1 MTNLICRL
9 FLREQDPSTAEGRR
23 AWGTATAVVG
33 IILNILLS
41 AGKFTVGMLSGSL
54 SIRADAVN
62 NLSDAGSQIIS
73 LVSFRIAARP
83 ADREHPFGHARI
95 EYVAS
100 MIVSFAILLVGWEL
114 LSGSA
119 QKIFHPEDTVFGWLS
134 VAVLAVSAL
143 VKLWMFFFNR
153 AMAKRIGSTVMR
165 AAAADSLSDAA
176 ATCGVLVCTLILRY
190 TGLDL
195 DAYVGVVVALM
206 ILWSGV
212 GILRDTKNSILG
224 ERPSDELVEEIT
236 RVVGQY
242 PGALGIHDLL
252 VHNYGVGHVIASLH
266 IEVDGRADIFRSHD
280 MVDRIE
286 RQLRVEYGIEATVHM
301 DPIAVDDPE
310 VKRLHDLVL
319 EVAKGVDAR
328 LRIHDFRIVPG
339 DTHTNLIF
347 DVEAPFEVELT
358 DDELR
363 ERLFAG
369 VQARDASLFTVVTVD
384 RG

>member
-9 FLREQDPSTAEGRR
+9 FLRGRDPSTAEGRR

-114 LSGSA
+114 LSGSV
-119 QKIFHPEDTVFGWLS
+119 QKIFHPEETVFGWLS

-190 TGLDL
+190 SGLDL

-242 PGALGIHDLL
+242 PEALGIHDLL
-252 VHNYGVGHVIASLH
+252 VHNYGVGHIIASLH

-301 DPIAVDDPE
+301 DPIAVNDPE
-310 VKRLHDLVL
+310 VDRLHDLVL
-319 EVAKGVDAR
+319 EVVRGLDTR

-363 ERLFAG
+363 TRLFAG

>member
-9 FLREQDPSTAEGRR
+9 FLRGRDSSTAEGRR

-114 LSGSA
+114 LSGSV
-119 QKIFHPEDTVFGWLS
+119 QKIFHPEETVFGWLS

-190 TGLDL
+190 SGLDL

-242 PGALGIHDLL
+242 PEALGIHDLL
-252 VHNYGVGHVIASLH
+252 VHNYGVGHIIASLH

-301 DPIAVDDPE
+301 DPIAVNDPE
-310 VKRLHDLVL
+310 VDRLHDLVL
-319 EVAKGVDAR
+319 EVVRGLDTR

-363 ERLFAG
+363 TRLFAG